1 MSCQRKKPL
10 TQFARRTPLFCG
22 LKEECVFV
30 CSASARE
37 WGEEKKGIFLKYAQR
52 CKRFKANIST
62 GLDTSFLF
70 FCDTLISL
78 LCPVVWKKQTPHC
91 PLVVLNGTWDLFG
104 LELLSVNVY
113 PEKKYIY
120 LKMRLNSEFIY
131 WIAAECNCRDQRFCW
146 IEIAPQGELMGQYK
160 SQESRISKHRQEIS
174 RDIQWSPKETTL
186 KIYDFYFHSQ
196 EI

>member
-10 TQFARRTPLFCG
+10 IQFARRTPLFCG

-62 GLDTSFLF
+62 GLDTSLLF
-70 FCDTLISL
+70 FGDTLISL

-113 PEKKYIY
+113 PEKIYIFKNEIELRVY
-120 LKMRLNSEFIY
+120 LLDCSWVQLQRSEIVLNWNSS
-131 WIAAECNCRDQRFCW
+131 A
-146 IEIAPQGELMGQYK
+146 G
-160 SQESRISKHRQEIS
+160 RINGSI
-174 RDIQWSPKETTL
+174 
-186 KIYDFYFHSQ
+186 
-196 EI
+196 